1 LVFLHRTKEKAQEF
15 IDHASTGRESGVLY
29 HSTHNGIWCF
39 TRGWEMDETLRIIM
53 DIKRLKER
61 KEREERGEL

>member
-1 LVFLHRTKEKAQEF
+1 MAVGNFLRRMPGHS
-15 IDHASTGRESGVLY
+15 IGREGGVLY
-29 HSTHNGIWCF
+29 RSTHNGIWCF

-61 KEREERGEL
+61 KERGEL